1 MALIKIES
9 AEVLRHVG
17 SRGAFAVGEYI
28 TLPTGASFQKQYTV
42 WASDSLVPAVG
53 SIVSVIGQLGMKI
66 REYPAPSG
74 MKHAIDVSV
83 NEPEVTVI
91 GAPKPATVEDTAA
104 AIQDIAAT
112 LIKEEPAF

>member
-28 TLPTGASFQKQYTV
+28 TLPTGASFQKQYTI
-42 WASDSLVPAVG
+42 WAEGEAPAVG
-53 SIVSVIGQLGMKI
+53 SIVGVVGQLGMKI
-66 REYPAPSG
+66 REYAAPSG

-83 NEPEVTVI
+83 NEPEVTLM
-91 GAPKPATVEDTAA
+91 GAAKPATVEETAA

-112 LIKEEPAF
+112 TGKDLPF

>member
-42 WASDSLVPAVG
+42 WASEEPPAIG

-74 MKHAIDVSV
+74 MKHAIDVSI

-91 GAPKPATVEDTAA
+91 GAPKPATVEETAA
-104 AIQDIAAT
+104 AIQDIAAST
-112 LIKEEPAF
+112 GQELPF